1 MQPLEALH
9 VAQPAGEL
17 EETLLERRL
26 AADLIDGALGDLE
39 RAPWMILAFG
49 AAMVVGNIL
58 ALVRPAADGQR
69 APVGRA
75 AAMIVVGAIAAVW
88 GAVSLLS

>member
-1 MQPLEALH
+1 MIAL
-9 VAQPAGEL
+9 L
-17 EETLLERRL
+17 L
-26 AADLIDGALGDLE
+26 AADDRSGALFLGEDFF
-39 RAPWMILAFG
+39 PWMILAFG

>member
-1 MQPLEALH
+1 
-9 VAQPAGEL
+9 
-17 EETLLERRL
+17 
-26 AADLIDGALGDLE
+26 
-39 RAPWMILAFG
+39 MILAFG

-69 APVGRA
+69 APAGRA